1 MAFDYKKMQT
11 LAYNLLS
18 SSNFGDKFVL
28 QKPAEAVYD
37 PVSKKRLTKFEEHN
51 GVCVKKKYEDIGVG
65 KMADVIEAGDV
76 VFVCQM
82 DDKNIIPVKNKD
94 KIVFAS
100 VIYNIIEVITIDPCG
115 KEILV
120 HHCYARKA
128 N

>member
-1 MAFDYKKMQT
+1 MAFDYKKMQN

-18 SSNFGDKFVL
+18 SSNFGDSFTL
-28 QKPAEAVYD
+28 LKPSKSVFD
-37 PVSKKRLTKFEEHN
+37 PISKKKISTYEEHS
-51 GVCVKKKYEDIGVG
+51 GVCVKKKYEDTGLG
-65 KMADVIEAGDV
+65 KMLDVIEAGDV

-82 DDKNIIPVKNKD
+82 NDKEIIPTKNKD

-100 VIYNIIEVITIDPCG
+100 VTYNIVEVITIDPCG